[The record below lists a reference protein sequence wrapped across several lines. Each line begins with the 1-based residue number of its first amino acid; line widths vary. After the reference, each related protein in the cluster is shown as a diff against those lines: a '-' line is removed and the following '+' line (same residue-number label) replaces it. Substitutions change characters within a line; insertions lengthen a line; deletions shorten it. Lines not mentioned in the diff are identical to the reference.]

1 MKIERPGRSI
11 ILTDALERA
20 WAAMADE
27 YGLLP
32 DLAIDAVLARFDRGE
47 VAEAAPRM
55 LQLLVGQ
62 ELPVETAADLVV
74 RLGDRPWSTAQ
85 LVAIQ
90 DVLDAWWLE
99 VLMTEPGEHVAPFT
113 PEVVLG
119 VLAGFDA
126 PMVRWFEPWIAELDG
141 PGAVHLASM
150 VVTGSDGLT
159 ETAWS
164 SKRDQADQLFGW
176 ARTETVINGLALVGG
191 THLGDELLS
200 ETLDRLI

>member
-1 MKIERPGRSI
+1 MTIERPGRSI
-11 ILTDALERA
+11 TLTEALDRA
-20 WAAMADE
+20 WTAMAE
-27 YGLLP
+27 TYGLLP

-62 ELPVETAADLVV
+62 ELAVETAADVVV
-74 RLGDRPWSTAQ
+74 RLGDRPWSTGQ

-90 DVLDAWWLE
+90 DVLDAWWRE
-99 VLMTEPGEHVAPFT
+99 VLMTEPGDHTAPYT

-141 PGAVHLASM
+141 PGAIHLASII
-150 VVTGSDGLT
+150 VAGTDELT
-159 ETAWS
+159 EAAWVD
-164 SKRDQADQLFGW
+164 KADQADQLFGW

-191 THLGDELLS
+191 THLDDDLLS